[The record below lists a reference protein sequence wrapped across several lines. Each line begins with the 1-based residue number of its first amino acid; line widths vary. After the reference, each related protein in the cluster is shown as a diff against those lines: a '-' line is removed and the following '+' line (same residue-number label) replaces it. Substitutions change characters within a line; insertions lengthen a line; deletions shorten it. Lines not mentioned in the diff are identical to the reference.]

1 VLREKDATVQD
12 LESHLKAVVDEH
24 GPWTA
29 MSIKLPGGVHTR
41 DPAVDHRLKRIL
53 QVCNDIVGKPLS
65 QCRVL
70 DLACLEGHYALEF
83 AAHGSEVVGIEGRA
97 ASVAKCNFAR
107 DALGF
112 ERAVFHQDDVRNL
125 SVAKYG
131 VFDIVVCSGLL
142 YHLPARDAWALIRA
156 MHDVCQGIVVVD
168 TFIALSDRV
177 SVELDG
183 ASYHGHVYGEHG
195 ADDSAEAKASK
206 LWASLDNES
215 SFWFTEPSLLNLFA
229 RAGYTSS
236 FEVLVP
242 TMPGN
247 LRDRK
252 TYVAMKGRP
261 ARVLTSDETDRQ
273 PGVAVPEGVNPRMD
287 ESQVS
292 HGAVFNVAKRVL
304 PQGVKDAIK
313 PILRAVRLLPADQ
326 TPEFQRESA
335 RRKSAKQ

>member
-1 VLREKDATVQD
+1 
-12 LESHLKAVVDEH
+12 
-24 GPWTA
+24 
-29 MSIKLPGGVHTR
+29 MSIKLPGGAHTR
-41 DPAVDHRLKRIL
+41 QPAVDHRLKRIL
-53 QVCNDIVGKPLS
+53 QVCSDTIGKPLS

-112 ERAVFHQDDVRNL
+112 GHAVFHQDDVRNL

-131 VFDIVVCSGLL
+131 VFDIVICSGLL
-142 YHLPARDAWALIRA
+142 YHLPAHDAWGLIRA
-156 MHDVCQGIVVVD
+156 MYEVCVGMVVID
-168 TFIALSDRV
+168 TFVALSDRV

-183 ASYHGHVYGEHG
+183 TRYHGHIYGEHG
-195 ADDSAEAKASK
+195 AGDSQEDKARR

-215 SFWFTEPSLLNLFA
+215 SFWFTEPSLMNLFA
-229 RAGYTSS
+229 RAGYSS
-236 FEVLVP
+236 CFDILVP

-252 TYVAMKGRP
+252 TYVVMKGRP

-273 PGVAVPEGVNPRMD
+273 PGVDAPEGVNPRMD
-287 ESQVS
+287 PSQVS
-292 HGAVFNVAKRVL
+292 HGAVFTVAKRVL
-304 PQGVKDAIK
+304 PQGMKDAIK
-313 PILRAVRLLPADQ
+313 PILRAVRLLPPDL
-326 TPEFQRESA
+326 TPEFQRESDES
-335 RRKSAKQ
+335 KPAKK